1 MNYRN
6 DYPIHLVVPQEY
18 NDQAEALMQSCLVQ
32 EYIPE
37 DTATAEIEST
47 YSVA

>member
-6 DYPIHLVVPQEY
+6 DYPIHLVVPKEY

-32 EYIPE
+32 EYIPG
-37 DTATAEIEST
+37 DMATTETEST